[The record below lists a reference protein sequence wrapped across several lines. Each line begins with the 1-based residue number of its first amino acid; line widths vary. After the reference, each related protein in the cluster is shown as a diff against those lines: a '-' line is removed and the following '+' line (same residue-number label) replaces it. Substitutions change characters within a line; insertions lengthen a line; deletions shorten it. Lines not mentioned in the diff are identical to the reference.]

1 MVGEPELTRTQT
13 PNPNPKPDAD
23 QARFVLEL
31 GMAVPQHRQSARLG
45 SAPARLLCLLLGA
58 TGSWALARGGPDT
71 ATPATASE
79 RLELA

>member
-1 MVGEPELTRTQT
+1 MVGKPELTLTQA

-31 GMAVPQHRQSARLG
+31 GMAVPQHGRSARLG

-58 TGSWALARGGPDT
+58 TGSWARARGGPAT
-71 ATPATASE
+71 ATPAAASE

>member
-31 GMAVPQHRQSARLG
+31 GMAVPQHGQSARLG
-45 SAPARLLCLLLGA
+45 STPARLLCLLLSA
-58 TGSWALARGGPDT
+58 TGSWARARGGPAT
-71 ATPATASE
+71 ATPAADSE
-79 RLELA
+79 QLELA